1 VSRGSILRSLVAFV
15 IGLVVLGGILF
26 VATTVDGR
34 APAVDQIRLTHHLSS
49 DDAVALTT
57 TSIQVVFSE
66 AVDHPSAEA
75 AFNIEPEVQG
85 AYSWNA
91 STLVFTPEERL
102 PLETDFVATVQPGVR
117 DAAGNPMEQEA
128 SLAFV
133 TVGNPTVV
141 ASQPEPNQDD
151 VPLASAIVLQFSTLM
166 DTASVEE
173 ALAISPEIELTPS
186 WSGEALT
193 LTPVEPLGEG
203 VDYMLSIGTDARDS
217 AGTPLERSYLL
228 SFGTVSSGLSASIVM
243 PADDAEGISTRTPI
257 AVVFDRALDPET
269 LDDGL
274 FAIEPDVAGSLEVVE
289 APGAAGMRE
298 PGARVLRFQPSAPLQ
313 ANTTYQVTVGTE
325 LVGTDGAALAEPLA
339 WRFTTGAPLA
349 SLSNQIVFLSDRSGI
364 DNLWAMNPDGTGQR
378 QLSVELSPTTT
389 YAVAP
394 DGRSLIVGDGA
405 RLVMQQADGSGRQVL
420 TPDGVLEID
429 PAFSPDGAQVALSRV
444 DPETGGGLGL
454 WTKSAQGGD
463 ASPIELPEELV
474 PATPSPLPS
483 GVDPEPAPILRA
495 PRYSPDGAALAY
507 VDMSGRVGVLELP
520 ADRLTTARF
529 AAVSPPAWLPDAT
542 GVLLSGSPGGA
553 LEPAEPGQPVMPL
566 DPGGLELNSFELGA
580 LRLAR
585 LERGADA
592 VELPDHPS
600 GASRPEAGPGGGYL
614 FIEVQADAPEAG
626 GTLWLTTVGGTAFDV
641 LADGGAPVT
650 AAGYGP
656 ASDDVVAARA
666 GVGISGGIWLV
677 DATTGDGLQLADD
690 GTMPRWIP

>member
-141 ASQPEPNQDD
+141 ASQPEPNQAD

-257 AVVFDRALDPET
+257 AVVFDRALDAET

-405 RLVMQQADGSGRQVL
+405 RLVMQQADGSGRRRPGNRPGLLAGRRAGGPQPGRPGDRRRAGAVDQVRPGRRRQ
-420 TPDGVLEID
+420 PDRAARGAGAGDAITAALRRGSGARAD
-429 PAFSPDGAQVALSRV
+429 PARPALLARRGGAGLRRHERAS
-444 DPETGGGLGL
+444 GG
-454 WTKSAQGGD
+454 A
-463 ASPIELPEELV
+463 
-474 PATPSPLPS
+474 
-483 GVDPEPAPILRA
+483 
-495 PRYSPDGAALAY
+495 GAAGRPAHHRPLCRCQPAGLAA
-507 VDMSGRVGVLELP
+507 RC
-520 ADRLTTARF
+520 DRR
-529 AAVSPPAWLPDAT
+529 P
-542 GVLLSGSPGGA
+542 
-553 LEPAEPGQPVMPL
+553 
-566 DPGGLELNSFELGA
+566 A

-585 LERGADA
+585 RGAGTGRA
-592 VELPDHPS
+592 GTTGHAAGS
-600 GASRPEAGPGGGYL
+600 GWPGAEFVRAGSPAAGPPGAGGGR
-614 FIEVQADAPEAG
+614 G
-626 GTLWLTTVGGTAFDV
+626 R
-641 LADGGAPVT
+641 
-650 AAGYGP
+650 
-656 ASDDVVAARA
+656 AARPP
-666 GVGISGGIWLV
+666 VRR
-677 DATTGDGLQLADD
+677 LAA
-690 GTMPRWIP
+690 